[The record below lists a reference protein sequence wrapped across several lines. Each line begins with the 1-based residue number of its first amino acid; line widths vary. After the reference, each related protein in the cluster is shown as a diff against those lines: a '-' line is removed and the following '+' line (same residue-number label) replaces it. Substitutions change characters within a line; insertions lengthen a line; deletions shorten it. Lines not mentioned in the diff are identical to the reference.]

1 METDTL
7 ISQKKKDIG
16 ALFDNIPGTY
26 DFLNHFLSFGIDRY
40 WRKKAIVG
48 MPPQRECR
56 MWLSALRI
64 SPSPA
69 FCMQNV

>member
-1 METDTL
+1 MVTDTL

-16 ALFDNIPGTY
+16 ALFDNISGTY

-56 MWLSALRI
+56 MWLSHRKKNKSNRRI
-64 SPSPA
+64 SY
-69 FCMQNV
+69 

>member
-16 ALFDNIPGTY
+16 ALFDNISGTY

-40 WRKKAIVG
+40 RRCGFPHRQPSA
-48 MPPQRECR
+48 CR
-56 MWLSALRI
+56 TYKS
-64 SPSPA
+64 
-69 FCMQNV
+69 